1 MICKDKDSNLFSI
14 CGSKKTLFHC
24 EEKWTFVFDNK
35 LFLYKWFTDLQ
46 CNERNIPVWPNK
58 MLGCVLH
65 LQFVID
71 SPEHGGCQIDVA
83 PISGFVVFPLLQH
96 GVRSEIPT
104 GIDKIAAHLRGSCL
118 SVILHWQL
126 QRNHFFFNT
135 QLKLAQKREPL
146 FWQYTV
152 CKWFKC
158 NNKISLFDLIM
169 CSQSGKGEVGM
180 FVLSIHCMKKSPT
193 SKNMILRKG
202 KKIHERW
209 I

>member
-1 MICKDKDSNLFSI
+1 M
-14 CGSKKTLFHC
+14 
-24 EEKWTFVFDNK
+24 WRP
-35 LFLYKWFTDLQ
+35 FLLSQ
-46 CNERNIPVWPNK
+46 C
-58 MLGCVLH
+58 
-65 LQFVID
+65 
-71 SPEHGGCQIDVA
+71 
-83 PISGFVVFPLLQH
+83 FPFYNMVSE
-96 GVRSEIPT
+96 VRFQLA
-104 GIDKIAAHLRGSCL
+104 IDKIAAHLRGSCL

-126 QRNHFFFNT
+126 QRNHLNT

-158 NNKISLFDLIM
+158 NNKISLFDLFM
-169 CSQSGKGEVGM
+169 CSQGGKGEVGM

-209 I
+209 IYMGVWTIEMRQANKLISRTSYSPRLISLLVVGGEKTSLGGEYVGGEIVPWWRVCLVAR